1 MAHRNSTDEKD
12 DDRRAIVNSKCHFLW
27 RMYRRG
33 SSFDYSGYSITEYTN
48 PLSPN
53 NLSPTGLNDQTH
65 RSQRDQELNRKNN
78 MVVCSLF
85 IPGKKT
91 IYEQTTPEVY
101 DAIQSEIETNN
112 IPHRVKSFG
121 ERSYSPVALRP
132 RVNHEIYVPSSWPP
146 DI

>member
-53 NLSPTGLNDQTH
+53 NLSPTGLT
-65 RSQRDQELNRKNN
+65 RKNN

-112 IPHRVKSFG
+112 IPHRI
-121 ERSYSPVALRP
+121 
-132 RVNHEIYVPSSWPP
+132 NHEIYVPSNWPP